1 MAAAYMNIAVA
12 HVEGGEISG
21 SIDESIRHN
30 NQTFTFIFP
39 ASNEAAERIHK
50 MGEDPSTIFP
60 VGGTSI
66 GTIRELDLEDLEAV
80 TKYQKNYGMGPDDLQ
95 PGGYLVV
102 IQHPVTT
109 EYSQNLKHINETIK
123 ALNIVKI
130 PTIWIL
136 PNMDA
141 GSDEIN
147 KGIRM
152 FREKCS
158 PDYIHFFK
166 SLPIELYAHY

>member
-1 MAAAYMNIAVA
+1 
-12 HVEGGEISG
+12 
-21 SIDESIRHN
+21 
-30 NQTFTFIFP
+30 
-39 ASNEAAERIHK
+39 

-66 GTIRELDLEDLEAV
+66 DAIRELDLDDLEAV
-80 TKYQKNYGMGPDDLQ
+80 TKYQKDYGMGPMIDLQ

-123 ALNIVKI
+123 ALNILKI

-166 SLPIELYAHY
+166 SLPIELYAPLLNNAGCILGNSSSGIRVCFSRHSICEYRLSSTWPRKRKKRC